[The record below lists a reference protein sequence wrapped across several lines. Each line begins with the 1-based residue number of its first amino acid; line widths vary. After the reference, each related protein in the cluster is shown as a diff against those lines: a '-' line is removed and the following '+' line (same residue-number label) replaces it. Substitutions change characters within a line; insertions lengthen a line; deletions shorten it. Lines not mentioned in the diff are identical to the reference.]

1 MNNLTYYQGSDGHV
15 KVLGDNELQHWKY
28 IKKIGNQ
35 YFYSMEAL
43 QAYYHHQQRMANAEY
58 KIDQHR
64 ATRERSERD
73 KFRRDVHND
82 LRKNAENTTVMYRN
96 NRGDLKFRDQT
107 KAEKKVARKQE
118 DDRYRREQ
126 RMNKIADTASDAAMQ
141 AKRVAKPVA
150 KTAKRAVTPIDP
162 KKAAQK
168 KIDKIL
174 NQPPRRKK
182 PTTTRRHNTVK
193 PSRYR
198 QYTAASRW

>member
-58 KIDQHR
+58 AVDRTKDKANQVKR
-64 ATRERSERD
+64 DAQLYNDYRTGVKRNSSEMKRQYD
-73 KFRRDVHND
+73 NQKRLSKAVYDTQGAY
-82 LRKNAENTTVMYRN
+82 RKAKKTV
-96 NRGDLKFRDQT
+96 
-107 KAEKKVARKQE
+107 
-118 DDRYRREQ
+118 
-126 RMNKIADTASDAAMQ
+126 
-141 AKRVAKPVA
+141 KPMA

-162 KKAAQK
+162 KREAQR

>member
-1 MNNLTYYQGSDGHV
+1 MNNMTYYQGSDGHV

-43 QAYYHHQQRMANAEY
+43 QAYYRHQQRMANAEY
-58 KIDQHR
+58 AADRTKDKANQMKR
-64 ATRERSERD
+64 AATIRSDYESN
-73 KFRRDVHND
+73 K
-82 LRKNAENTTVMYRN
+82 RN
-96 NRGDLKFRDQT
+96 GF
-107 KAEKKVARKQE
+107 
-118 DDRYRREQ
+118 
-126 RMNKIADTASDAAMQ
+126 SDAKKQYEVSKKLNKAVYDTQ
-141 AKRVAKPVA
+141 GTYRKAKKTVKPMA

-162 KKAAQK
+162 KREAQR

-182 PTTTRRHNTVK
+182 PTPTRRHNTVK